1 MRCVI
6 ISGSPDT
13 DISFIKQI
21 VKSNDYVICADQGY
35 HFAKEANIKPDLII
49 GDFDSCPDKI
59 PNDGEIIRLVPEKD
73 DSDTAHCVEV
83 ALSRGFDDII
93 LLGAVGGRT
102 DHTLANLSIL
112 LYIANK
118 GAKGIL
124 LSENEKIILLQKGK
138 HSFSNLNG
146 KTFSLF
152 PFGCKKVCVS
162 YSGVKYML
170 NHQFIFSE
178 TSSLGLSNIFTSDE
192 SEINILDGDALLI
205 INSKI

>member
-21 VKSNDYVICADQGY
+21 VKSDDYVICADMGF

-49 GDFDSCPDKI
+49 GDFDSCT
-59 PNDGEIIRLVPEKD
+59 EIIPDDSEIIKLIPEKD

-83 ALSRGFDDII
+83 ALNRGFDDIV
-93 LLGAVGGRT
+93 LLGAVGGRI
-102 DHTLANLSIL
+102 DHMLANLSVL

-118 GAKGIL
+118 GANGIL
-124 LSENEKIILLQKGK
+124 LSKNEKIMLLQKGK
-138 HSFSNLNG
+138 HSFSKLNG

-152 PFGCKKVCVS
+152 PFGCEKVCVS

-170 NHQFIFSE
+170 NRQFIYSE
-178 TSSLGLSNIFTSDE
+178 AFSLGLSNIFTADD
-192 SEINILDGDALLI
+192 SEICIHDGNALLI
-205 INSKI
+205 IDSII